1 LRATNSLNN
10 NNNNPM
16 TFIDELDPYALKTAQ
31 QTKMNFLHQ
40 GLLTGAEYMCPDLLK
55 NIIVILVMD

>member
-1 LRATNSLNN
+1 
-10 NNNNPM
+10 M